1 MAQKALT
8 LILGR
13 EMAANLAT
21 PMFLIDAEGQLVYFN
36 EAAEQIIGKTWAEVG
51 EISVLEFGAMLDLQ
65 DADGKRMRRRDTPT
79 SVSFNDRRP
88 AHASVLVKSADGSR
102 RLLET
107 TSYPLFA
114 RTDEMHGVVTI
125 FWTVER

>member
-1 MAQKALT
+1 MGQKALT

-21 PMFLIDAEGQLVYFN
+21 PMFLIDAEGRLVFFN

-51 EISVLEFGAMLDLQ
+51 EISSLEFGAMLDLQ
-65 DADGKRMRRRDTPT
+65 DADGNSLRRRDTPP
-79 SVSFNDRRP
+79 SVSFNERRP
-88 AHASVLVKSADGSR
+88 AHAVLLAKSADGSR
-102 RLLET
+102 RLVEV
-107 TSYPLFA
+107 TSFPLFA

-125 FWTVER
+125 FWTVDQ

>member
-21 PMFLIDAEGQLVYFN
+21 PMFLIDAEGCLVYFN

-51 EISVLEFGAMLDLQ
+51 EISSLEFGAMLDLQ
-65 DADGKRMRRRDTPT
+65 DEAGAPMRRRDTPP
-79 SVSFNDRRP
+79 SVAFNERRP
-88 AHASVLVKSADGSR
+88 AHAALLVKSADGAR
-102 RLLET
+102 RLLEV

-125 FWTVER
+125 FWTVGP

>member
-21 PMFLIDAEGQLVYFN
+21 PMFLIDATGRLVYFN
-36 EAAEQIIGKTWAEVG
+36 EAAEQIIGRTWGEVG
-51 EISVLEFGAMLDLQ
+51 EVSSLEFGAMLDLQ
-65 DADGKRMRRRDTPT
+65 DADGRPMRRRDTPP
-79 SVSFNDRRP
+79 SVSFNHRRP
-88 AHASVLVKSADGSR
+88 AHAVLQAKTADGSR
-102 RLLET
+102 RLVEV

-125 FWTVER
+125 FWTVES